1 VSAPPAVPPLVL
13 LDLDGTL
20 SDSAPGITASVRVA
34 FEQLGLPEPGPDVL
48 RSFAG
53 PPLPVSFRAHGVAED
68 RVDEAIAAY
77 RGAYEDGG
85 MWQSPLFPGIE
96 EQLRRLRAAGCTL
109 AVATSKPEVYA
120 RPVAVHWGLDAL
132 VDGVYGAPLDHVPST
147 KATVIAHALASL
159 GPDRVPGVAATLMVG
174 DRHHDVDGAAE
185 HGFRCLGVGWG
196 YAGPGELDDA
206 VGVVP
211 TVDRLADAVLA
222 ELSVDPVPAT

>member
-1 VSAPPAVPPLVL
+1 MSGPTGVPPLVL

-34 FEQLGLPEPGPDVL
+34 FEALGLPEPGPEVL

-53 PPLPVSFRAHGVAED
+53 PPLPTSFRAHGVPDD
-68 RVDEAIAAY
+68 RVDEAIAVY
-77 RGAYEDGG
+77 REAYEAGG
-85 MWQSPLFPGIE
+85 MWESPLFVGIE
-96 EQLRRLRAAGCTL
+96 DQLRRLREAGCTL

-120 RPVAVHWGLDAL
+120 RPVAAHWGLDAL

-147 KATVIAHALASL
+147 KATVIAHALSSL
-159 GPDRVPGVAATLMVG
+159 GAERVPGPAATLMVG

-185 HGFRCLGVGWG
+185 HGFRCLGVAWG
-196 YAGPGELDDA
+196 YAGPGELTDA

-222 ELSVDPVPAT
+222 ELARDPVATP